1 MYSTSFAFFV
11 AIAAAYTQQPDNHGH
26 GVGRGAFHLD
36 RHCQRLKVHRFLDL
50 NRPLFGQIWYGGF
63 SRDFYLEQVHKP
75 RHYKGGAS
83 APLFGNFLE
92 PLTKTPWWLIP
103 MIWLPCISYGVVLA
117 NEGFSSPIFT
127 GAWWTAG
134 FFIWF
139 LIEYGMH
146 RCLFHVDEYVS
157 SILDIRER
165 S

>member
-1 MYSTSFAFFV
+1 MESEEELSISTDIV
-11 AIAAAYTQQPDNHGH
+11 NDY
-26 GVGRGAFHLD
+26 
-36 RHCQRLKVHRFLDL
+36 KVHRFLDL